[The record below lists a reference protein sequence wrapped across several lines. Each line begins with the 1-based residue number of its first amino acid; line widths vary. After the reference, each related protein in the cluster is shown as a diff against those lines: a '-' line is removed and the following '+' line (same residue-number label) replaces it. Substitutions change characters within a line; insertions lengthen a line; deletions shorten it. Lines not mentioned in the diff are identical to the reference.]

1 MLILS
6 KAKLVSGS
14 KRVSLIV
21 GLAITWLLTIPAPA
35 PAQKLRVG
43 VAGSAPFAIED
54 GDEFKG
60 ISLDIWKEIAREQ
73 EFEYELIKKT
83 TVLSGLNA
91 VANDQLDL
99 LIGPISITPQ
109 RLETMKIEF
118 TQPIFFVEIGLVL
131 PSRSPSLWSRV
142 KPFFGIAALS
152 SVFGLCF
159 LLFVVGNLI
168 WLVERHQNSQQ
179 FPAKYLSGVGNGIWL
194 ALVTLTTVG
203 YGDRAPVTK
212 GGRLIVGIWML
223 ISLLTVSS
231 ITAGLASAITIS
243 LSELAASEQ
252 FASPADLQGA
262 KIAVVSGTTSVE
274 WGKYYQAQLL
284 KTDTLKEALDLVISG
299 QTQGAIFDRPALK
312 YYLNQHPKLK
322 LRLASFSLATETYGF
337 VVPQNSYSLERS
349 VNLVL
354 LEMHQQQQIRAIADK
369 WLKDSN

>member
-60 ISLDIWKEIAREQ
+60 ISVDIWKEIAREQ
-73 EFEYELIKKT
+73 EFEYELIRQP

-91 VANDQLDL
+91 VANDELDL

-179 FPAKYLSGVGNGIWL
+179 FPPKYLSGVGNGIWL

-212 GGRLIVGIWML
+212 GGAINCGNLDVDFFANSLFYHRWSGFSNYNILI
-223 ISLLTVSS
+223 
-231 ITAGLASAITIS
+231 
-243 LSELAASEQ
+243 
-252 FASPADLQGA
+252 
-262 KIAVVSGTTSVE
+262 
-274 WGKYYQAQLL
+274 
-284 KTDTLKEALDLVISG
+284 
-299 QTQGAIFDRPALK
+299 
-312 YYLNQHPKLK
+312 
-322 LRLASFSLATETYGF
+322 
-337 VVPQNSYSLERS
+337 
-349 VNLVL
+349 
-354 LEMHQQQQIRAIADK
+354 
-369 WLKDSN
+369 